1 MCRSQP
7 IGFMDKIIQASE
19 RLSIAVSFENI
30 SVLFRPIQLKQFAG
44 KGEEDFCCCCCPPLF
59 RQKRK
64 AATPS
69 AARKGLRCPK
79 TAQQQLQQQQQQQPS
94 KKEAE
99 AERLLERSNATVST
113 KAPDDQQSSN
123 RAGGEDE
130 EEGEEL
136 ERRPGSV
143 LPPNLP
149 IVQQLCPLHA
159 HLTSPRRRSPLKAAP
174 PKEGGEGEE
183 DVEEKGGEE
192 KEERGGTPR
201 PNAEKRPLMS
211 GDEEKQDE
219 GQDEGDGE
227 NEEPDMERDEDEDDD
242 DDEDDDEDSLK
253 APPSSSAAPSSRVDS
268 LASNATF
275 CPVCSETHV
284 RSQEQRP
291 DDTDSFTPRV
301 RSDKKSVTV
310 LLGKEGER
318 EVFRRSR
325 RGRRTD
331 CRSSDLCA
339 VLCVLSAFVF

>member
-1 MCRSQP
+1 
-7 IGFMDKIIQASE
+7 MDKIIQASE

-79 TAQQQLQQQQQQQPS
+79 TAQQHQQHQQQQQPS

-123 RAGGEDE
+123 RAGGEDA

-159 HLTSPRRRSPLKAAP
+159 HLTSPRRRSPQKAAS

-192 KEERGGTPR
+192 KEET
-201 PNAEKRPLMS
+201 
-211 GDEEKQDE
+211 
-219 GQDEGDGE
+219 GDGE

-318 EVFRRSR
+318 EVFRRNR

-339 VLCVLSAFVF
+339 VLCVLSAFAF